1 MEGVDYMEE
10 KGVWRTVAGRR
21 VFIKDGQSLSDAM
34 RNSGKFG
41 NKKEE
46 KFTEEEIEEIKDDI
60 ESFKKGESE
69 TFEDMKPEQFKKI
82 LEYLGIKKP
91 NVLNKMSRIGYDG
104 TFTTISNVSI
114 RELRPFGEVLRKIKG
129 E

>member
-1 MEGVDYMEE
+1 LED
-10 KGVWRTVAGRR
+10 GVWRTVGGRR
-21 VFIKDGQSLSDAM
+21 IFIKEGQSLTEAM
-34 RNSGKFG
+34 KNSGKFES
-41 NKKEE
+41 KKEE

-114 RELRPFGEVLRKIKG
+114 RELRPFGEVLRKIK
-129 E
+129 EVKKI

>member
-1 MEGVDYMEE
+1 MKD
-10 KGVWRTVAGRR
+10 GVWRTIGGRR
-21 VFIKDGQSLSDAM
+21 IFIKNGQDLSEAM
-34 RNSGKFG
+34 KDSGKFES
-41 NKKEE
+41 KKEE

>member
-1 MEGVDYMEE
+1 MED
-10 KGVWRTVAGRR
+10 GVWRTISGRR
-21 VFIKDGQSLSDAM
+21 IFIKKGQSLTEAM
-34 RNSGKFG
+34 RESGKFES
-41 NKKEE
+41 KKEE

-60 ESFKKGESE
+60 ESFKKGKSE

-114 RELRPFGEVLRKIKG
+114 RELRTFGEVLRKIKG

>member
-1 MEGVDYMEE
+1 MKGCDYVED
-10 KGVWRTVAGRR
+10 GVWRTVGGRR
-21 VFIKDGQSLSDAM
+21 IFIKDGQSLTEAM
-34 RNSGKFG
+34 KDSGKFES
-41 NKKEE
+41 KKEE

>member
-1 MEGVDYMEE
+1 MEE
-10 KGVWRTVAGRR
+10 NGVWRTVGGRR
-21 VFIKDGQSLSDAM
+21 IFIKDGQDLASAM
-34 RNSGKFG
+34 KESGKFES
-41 NKKEE
+41 KKEE

-114 RELRPFGEVLRKIKG
+114 RELRTFGEVLRKIKG

>member
-1 MEGVDYMEE
+1 MED
-10 KGVWRTVAGRR
+10 GVWRTVRGRKI
-21 VFIKDGQSLSDAM
+21 FIKDGQSLTEAM
-34 RNSGKFG
+34 KDSGKFES
-41 NKKEE
+41 KKEE

>member
-1 MEGVDYMEE
+1 MEE
-10 KGVWRTVAGRR
+10 NGVWRTVGGRR
-21 VFIKDGQSLSDAM
+21 IFIKEGQDLSSAM
-34 RNSGKFG
+34 KESGKFES
-41 NKKEE
+41 KKEE

-114 RELRPFGEVLRKIKG
+114 RELRTFGEVLRKIKG

>member
-1 MEGVDYMEE
+1 MED
-10 KGVWRTVAGRR
+10 GVWRTVRGRR
-21 VFIKDGQSLSDAM
+21 IFIKDGQSLTEAM
-34 RNSGKFG
+34 KDSGKFES
-41 NKKEE
+41 KKEE